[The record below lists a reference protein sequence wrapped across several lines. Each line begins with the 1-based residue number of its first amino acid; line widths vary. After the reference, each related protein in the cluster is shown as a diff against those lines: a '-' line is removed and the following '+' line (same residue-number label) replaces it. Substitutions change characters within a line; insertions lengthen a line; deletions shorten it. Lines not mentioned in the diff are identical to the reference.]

1 MNKTKEPVSHY
12 RLNLFTH
19 KTLNMSD
26 RTNTKQ
32 GKDTENSTHHANE
45 RAVSITEA
53 AQYFKLDE
61 EKIEEFIES
70 GKLEKHK
77 DDKKKVTYS
86 SVISLFEKIHEQEK
100 VSVFWSG
107 ESDKDGKVKIC
118 KINPLKFIQFLHKKG
133 FRRLDLEQ
141 DFTFIRITKNLIKE
155 VTITE
160 IQDFVISYIEEA
172 FIKETPKD
180 AEQDISKDMVLNAFY
195 RSPQTYFS
203 KYKLSLL
210 GTESITVNQDSSDT
224 GYFYFRNGYIE
235 VTKAGIH
242 LHDYSKLK
250 HYVWLDQVIDRDFNL
265 MTNEI
270 CDFQQFTLNI
280 SGKKESRFL
289 SFRTIIG
296 YLLHSYFDYPLRA
309 VNLTDSKISD
319 FDEGRTGK
327 TLLSRAIGK
336 VRNYKEIA
344 GKSFQPENEKKY
356 QEVKLDT
363 QVVHINDARSNLNFE
378 LLYNDITDGMRVR
391 KLYQEP
397 FTVRA
402 KMIISSNRPLAVH
415 GSSAKARVIEF
426 ELADHYSKEFTPEDE
441 FGQWF
446 FRDWDSALWA
456 AFDAFMVNCLHEF
469 FVHGVIEPEEI
480 NLSARKLIKETNKE
494 FVEFMESCFDDD
506 DGVKEPVLKIGQEFD
521 KKSLYNQFISEYED
535 YGQTARKLTQRK
547 FTDYLKLY
555 ALHNKIKFQEH
566 KSGDRRTM
574 TYYKENEAIKSRQH
588 ELQL

>member
-1 MNKTKEPVSHY
+1 MEQKYEKNQTKSSNSVEKNV
-12 RLNLFTH
+12 
-19 KTLNMSD
+19 K
-26 RTNTKQ
+26 KQ
-32 GKDTENSTHHANE
+32 MPEGEFPLIFWYGETEKGGT
-45 RAVSITEA
+45 I
-53 AQYFKLDE
+53 K
-61 EKIEEFIES
+61 
-70 GKLEKHK
+70 
-77 DDKKKVTYS
+77 
-86 SVISLFEKIHEQEK
+86 
-100 VSVFWSG
+100 
-107 ESDKDGKVKIC
+107 C
-118 KINPLKFIQFLHKKG
+118 KIDHLIYINFLRSKG
-133 FRRLDLEQ
+133 FRRYDLEQ

-155 VTITE
+155 VTLTE
-160 IQDFVISYIEEA
+160 IQDFVLHEIERAFSKGIPMEA
-172 FIKETPKD
+172 NHE
-180 AEQDISKDMVLNAFY
+180 ISKEMLLNAFY

-203 KYKLSLL
+203 KHKLSLL
-210 GTESITVNQDSSDT
+210 GTESITINQDQLDVA
-224 GYFYFRNGYIE
+224 YFYFKNGFVE
-235 VTKAGIH
+235 VTKAGIN
-242 LHDYSKLK
+242 LNDYQNLN
-250 HYVWLDQVIDRDFNL
+250 HYVWVDQVIDREFNL
-265 MTNEI
+265 MTNEV
-270 CDFQQFTLNI
+270 CDFQQFILNI
-280 SGKKESRFL
+280 SGKKEGRFQ
-289 SFRTIIG
+289 SIRTIIG
-296 YLLHSYFDYPLRA
+296 YLLHSYFDYTLRA

-344 GKSFQPENEKKY
+344 GKSFMPENEKKY

-397 FTVRA
+397 FTVKA
-402 KMIISSNRPLAVH
+402 KIIISSNRPLAVH

-446 FRDWDSALWA
+446 FRDWEADAWA
-456 AFDAFMVNCLHEF
+456 AFDAFMVNCTHEF

-494 FVEFMESCFDDD
+494 FVEFMEGCFDDNK
-506 DGVKEPVLKIGQEFD
+506 GSKEPILKIGHEFD
-521 KKSLYNQFISEYED
+521 KKALYNQFILEYED
-535 YGQTARKLTQRK
+535 YGQAARKLTQRK

-566 KSGDRRTM
+566 KSGDKRTM
-574 TYYKENEAIKSRQH
+574 TYYTESESIKSQQH